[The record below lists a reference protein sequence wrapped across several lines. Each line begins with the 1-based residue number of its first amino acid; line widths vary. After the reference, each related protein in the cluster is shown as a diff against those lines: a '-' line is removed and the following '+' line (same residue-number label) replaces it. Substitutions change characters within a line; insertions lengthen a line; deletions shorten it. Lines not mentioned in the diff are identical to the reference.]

1 MSSETNLT
9 LRCSMRLSCDEC
21 MYLLCNCCLP
31 DALVE
36 RIILRLVYKLY
47 FRIEA
52 HARAAVHYQCTFT
65 CVEQLIFQF
74 ERLKK
79 ELVESVYL
87 KIVHIFRNWC
97 LHFLGKYNAITVF
110 MCDLDSMNATFHC
123 HQCLA

>member
-1 MSSETNLT
+1 
-9 LRCSMRLSCDEC
+9 MRLSCDEC
-21 MYLLCNCCLP
+21 MYLLSNYRFP
-31 DALVE
+31 DALAE

-52 HARAAVHYQCTFT
+52 HARAAAHYQCTFT

-79 ELVESVYL
+79 ELAESDYL

-97 LHFLGKYNAITVF
+97 LHVLGKYNVITVF

-123 HQCLA
+123 YQCLV